1 MATPRAT
8 RRPARAR
15 RRRRGISPRSG
26 RLAVLGVVALAIFVV
41 LLVAAF
47 SSGAPTFQDSIPKS
61 SRVSPNSP
69 PQAMVVATQGPLH
82 IQLPISQGA
91 VTALGYHGTDGSS
104 LPLTPV
110 GRQANEGILPR
121 IVHSL
126 FGGGGTGPTYYELG
140 GGEGPGTGALDVG
153 APQGSDV
160 YAPVDGTVVSIG
172 GFVLDGKGYGNTLEI
187 QPAQEASAVVVVTR
201 LRADPSLTVG
211 ELRRNPPA
219 VRGVLAVDHAE
230 VDAELFTQPRQ
241 PVANRP
247 RPGGPE
253 DVGDEEDVHPVPGF

>member
-1 MATPRAT
+1 M
-8 RRPARAR
+8 
-15 RRRRGISPRSG
+15 
-26 RLAVLGVVALAIFVV
+26 LGVVCLAIFIV

-47 SSGAPTFQDSIPKS
+47 NSGAPSFQESLPKS
-61 SRVSPNSP
+61 SRVDPNSP

-110 GRQANEGILPR
+110 GRQANEGILTR

-172 GFVLDGKGYGNTLEI
+172 SFVLDGRTYGNTLEI
-187 QPAQEASAVVVVTR
+187 QPSQEASAVVVVTR
-201 LRADPSLTVG
+201 LRSDPSLTVG
-211 ELRRNPPA
+211 EPVSAGLSKIGT
-219 VRGVLAVDHAE
+219 VIDLSGVEKQTLASVTHDAGNHVTIE
-230 VDAELFTQPRQ
+230 VDPAPNLPLR
-241 PVANRP
+241 
-247 RPGGPE
+247 
-253 DVGDEEDVHPVPGF
+253 

>member
-47 SSGAPTFQDSIPKS
+47 NSSVPPFQDSLPKGS
-61 SRVSPNSP
+61 TGNPNGP
-69 PQAMVVATQGPLH
+69 PLALIVATQGVLH
-82 IQLPISQGA
+82 LQLPVNQSA

-104 LPLTPV
+104 LPLTPI
-110 GRQANEGILPR
+110 GRQANEGVLTR

-126 FGGGGTGPTYYELG
+126 FGSGGTGPTYYELG
-140 GGEGPGTGALDVG
+140 GGQGSGDGALDVG
-153 APQGSDV
+153 APAGTDV

-172 GFVLDGKGYGNTLEI
+172 DFVLNGKAYGNVVEI
-187 QPAQEASAVVVVTR
+187 QPSQEASSVIVVTR

-211 ELRRNPPA
+211 EPVLTGKSKI
-219 VRGVLAVDHAE
+219 GVVIDLSGVEKQTLASVTHDAGNHVTIE
-230 VDAELFTQPRQ
+230 VDPAPSIPIR
-241 PVANRP
+241 
-247 RPGGPE
+247 
-253 DVGDEEDVHPVPGF
+253 